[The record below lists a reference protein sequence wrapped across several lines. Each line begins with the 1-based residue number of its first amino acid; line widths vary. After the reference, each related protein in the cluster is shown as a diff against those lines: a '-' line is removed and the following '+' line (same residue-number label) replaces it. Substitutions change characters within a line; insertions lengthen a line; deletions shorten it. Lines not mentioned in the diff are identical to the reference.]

1 MLNNCR
7 KALRGIERIEIVAT
21 ILLFTL
27 IIVSIFAQVISR
39 YGFGLPIVWVEE
51 AATYA
56 FIWIVFLGAAIGMKR
71 LSHIRIE
78 ALSLALP
85 DRIRAVLRLFGYVVM
100 LFVTLYLCYR
110 LPAVM
115 NIEARSGTVSL
126 PIQLPRVYFY
136 SVPLFVS
143 SASISLTLVY
153 YFMAELVSLRTGE
166 PMTYIDG
173 AAIDDIAREGI

>member
-1 MLNNCR
+1 MLNSCR
-7 KALRGIERIEIVAT
+7 IALRVIEKIEIAAS
-21 ILLFTL
+21 IMLFVL
-27 IIVSIFAQVISR
+27 IIVSIFAQVVSR

-85 DRIRAVLRLFGYVVM
+85 DNARVILRLFGYVVM

-126 PIQLPRVYFY
+126 PVQAPRMYFY

-143 SASISLTLVY
+143 SASIALTLVY
-153 YFMAELVSLRTGE
+153 YFVADLVSLLTGA

-173 AAIDDIAREGI
+173 IAIDDVAREGI